1 MTRKDNLTKQYLHCL
16 KSCFPIYGKQEKE
29 YLKKIELHLEEYVS
43 FHSDASYETLVSEFG
58 SPTTLVSDYFTSLED
73 EYLFRKLQK
82 KRYTRNI
89 AILITAMVVSYSI
102 FRSILL
108 YKDYRRAQESHI
120 AYETT
125 IIEERED

>member
-82 KRYTRNI
+82 KALYSQY
-89 AILITAMVVSYSI
+89 SYSYYSNGCFLFHFPFHTLI
-102 FRSILL
+102 QGLSKSTRI
-108 YKDYRRAQESHI
+108 SHCLRN
-120 AYETT
+120 YYY
-125 IIEERED
+125 